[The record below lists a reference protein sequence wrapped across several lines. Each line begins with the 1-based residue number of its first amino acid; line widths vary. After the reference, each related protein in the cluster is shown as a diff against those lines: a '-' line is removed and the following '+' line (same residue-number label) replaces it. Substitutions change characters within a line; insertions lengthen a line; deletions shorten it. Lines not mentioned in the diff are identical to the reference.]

1 MLLLLREGV
10 LLLNERQGDVVWG
23 GVRLL
28 ENREVRSGA
37 GPGSHCR
44 NLLFPRM
51 RRFRYFRINKPRD
64 MKMDG
69 DVMRMQSNSRHRLTA
84 VTTVL
89 TLMEGLRTV

>member
-1 MLLLLREGV
+1 M
-10 LLLNERQGDVVWG
+10 G
-23 GVRLL
+23 GVCLL
-28 ENREVRSGA
+28 ENGEVRSGA

-44 NLLFPRM
+44 NLLLPGM
-51 RRFRYFRINKPRD
+51 RRIRYFRVNKLRD

-89 TLMEGLRTV
+89 TLKEGL